1 MMARTLHDALD
12 GFAQREARFTPHLQ
26 TLPAHFEL
34 AFGVAA
40 GRVSIADEEREV
52 SLDSESGAKPTY
64 DPASVAEPLELTGP
78 HGDLKPVLLCG
89 VMDRVDFDAGGIK
102 AIIMDYK
109 LGKPPDYAAL
119 ANGSSLQMP
128 LYLLAM
134 ERLFGKVGAA
144 ACYDSA
150 QETGRRR
157 IYRTEHVS
165 MKQFAP
171 LPACDASEHVRPHT
185 RQQFSDLLQ
194 TAETAAIGAARAIE
208 AGRIEA
214 SPGDH
219 CASCD
224 YRDVCRTS
232 RIQGHDGEP
241 LQA

>member
-1 MMARTLHDALD
+1 MATSSPCFYA
-12 GFAQREARFTPHLQ
+12 E
-26 TLPAHFEL
+26 
-34 AFGVAA
+34 
-40 GRVSIADEEREV
+40 SI
-52 SLDSESGAKPTY
+52 
-64 DPASVAEPLELTGP
+64 
-78 HGDLKPVLLCG
+78 
-89 VMDRVDFDAGGIK
+89 DRVDFDAGGIK

-157 IYRTEHVS
+157 IYRTEHVN

-171 LPACDASEHVRPHT
+171 LPSCDASEHVKPHT

-214 SPGDH
+214 RPGDH
-219 CASCD
+219 CAACD
-224 YRDVCRTS
+224 YKDVCRTS
-232 RIQGHDGEP
+232 RAQGHDGETPALLTAAHP
-241 LQA
+241 LTAKTPPQPLIRNTRRTEAPISSVLLCNLSRIPCVLWRRGL